1 MKGMKNFSI
10 DHQYNFNT
18 FSKEK
23 EKEKAQKQSNP
34 TLASPYYDYK
44 LEG

>member
-10 DHQYNFNT
+10 YHQNDFYT

-23 EKEKAQKQSNP
+23 EQEQEQEQMS
-34 TLASPYYDYK
+34 L
-44 LEG
+44 

>member
-10 DHQYNFNT
+10 DHQNDSST

-23 EKEKAQKQSNP
+23 EKEQMS
-34 TLASPYYDYK
+34 L
-44 LEG
+44 